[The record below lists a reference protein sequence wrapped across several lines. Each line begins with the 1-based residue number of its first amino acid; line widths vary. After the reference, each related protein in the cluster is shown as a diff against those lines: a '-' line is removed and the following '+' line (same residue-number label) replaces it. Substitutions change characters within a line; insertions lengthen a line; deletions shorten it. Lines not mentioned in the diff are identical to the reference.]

1 MKHRTLAFSC
11 GARSPFKLKEQRL
24 LEKHAIAPSAAR
36 LCYAAPL
43 DETTLD
49 GPESLTDKASIPAVF
64 NSAKT
69 GAR

>member
-1 MKHRTLAFSC
+1 
-11 GARSPFKLKEQRL
+11 LKGKRL
-24 LEKHAIAPSAAR
+24 LEKNAIAPSVAR
-36 LCYAAPL
+36 LCYAAPF

-69 GAR
+69 GSR